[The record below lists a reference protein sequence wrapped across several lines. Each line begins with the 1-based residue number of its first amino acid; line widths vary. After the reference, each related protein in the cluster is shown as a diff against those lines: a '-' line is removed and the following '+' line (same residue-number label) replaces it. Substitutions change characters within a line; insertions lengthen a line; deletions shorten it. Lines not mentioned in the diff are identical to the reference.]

1 MCGPTWY
8 FSGHCR
14 YASVWSVRSGDNV
27 IYPGGTLHLLR
38 LSDYPLPYEF
48 EEVYQV
54 SSELYFETDIA
65 SMSDLSTQAQM
76 LQQLIYSDDRLL
88 RTVLSDEAYT
98 ALSACLQE
106 DCRVAD
112 RNAGEKSNQDF
123 SLVPCRSLPFK
134 VWALPLKK

>member
-38 LSDYPLPYEF
+38 LSDYLLPYEF
-48 EEVYQV
+48 EEAYQA

-65 SMSDLSTQAQM
+65 STSDLSTQAQM

-88 RTVLSDEAYT
+88 RTVFYT
-98 ALSACLQE
+98 ALAACLQE
-106 DCRVAD
+106 DCSVAD
-112 RNAGEKSNQDF
+112 RNAGGKSNPDL

-134 VWALPLKK
+134 VWPLPLKK